1 MGDAGA
7 SRLPLALATLVMV
20 ALNAY
25 VVLGGADF
33 GAGVWDLLA
42 RGPRAARVREAIAD
56 GIGPI
61 WEANHVWL
69 IFAVVLLFTCF
80 PPVYAHLSITLHI
93 PLTLMLVGIVL
104 RGSAFTF
111 RAYDATDSPVQRQW
125 GRLFAVSST
134 VTPVLLGMC
143 VGANVSGALAVPADA
158 SFTTR
163 FVAPWLSPFTVTI
176 GFLGL
181 AVFAFL
187 AAVYLAVEVRDPELQ
202 EDFRGMALRAAVA
215 VAALAA
221 LGLLFGR
228 GTLAA
233 VTAALVT
240 RPLTLTFQAITALA
254 AATALWALWRRRYR
268 VAQVAA
274 VLEVSGIVWGWAYAQ
289 YPALV
294 PGVHTIQS
302 AAAPTVTLRLVAIG
316 VVGGLCLLLPSLWY
330 LFRLFKAETTRLFV
344 RVDTAEHRASTLP
357 RAER

>member
-1 MGDAGA
+1 MPEAGA
-7 SRLPLALATLVMV
+7 SVLPLVLATLVMV

-42 RGPRAARVREAIAD
+42 RGPRAARQREAIAD

-80 PPVYAHLSITLHI
+80 PPVYAHLSVLLHI

-111 RAYDATDSPVQRQW
+111 RAYDATDSVVQRQW

-158 SFTTR
+158 SFTAR
-163 FVAPWLSPFTVTI
+163 YVAPWLSPFTVTI

-187 AAVYLAVEVRDPELQ
+187 AAVYLAVEVRDVELQ
-202 EDFRGMALRAAVA
+202 EDFRGMALRAAAA
-215 VAALAA
+215 VGGLAV
-221 LGLLFGR
+221 LGLIFGR
-228 GTLAA
+228 GTLAE
-233 VTAALVT
+233 VTTALVT
-240 RPLTLTFQAITALA
+240 RPLTLGFQGLTGLSAL
-254 AATALWALWRRRYR
+254 TALWALWRRRYR

-294 PGVHTIQS
+294 PGVHTIRS
-302 AAAPTVTLRLVAIG
+302 AAAPLVTLRLVAG
-316 VVGGLCLLLPSLWY
+316 AVAVGLVILLPSLWY

-344 RVDTAEHRASTLP
+344 RVDTAEHRIP
-357 RAER
+357 R

>member
-1 MGDAGA
+1 MPEPGP
-7 SRLPLALATLVMV
+7 SLLPLALATLVMV

-42 RGPRAARVREAIAD
+42 RGPRAARQREAIAD

-80 PPVYAHLSITLHI
+80 PPVYAHLSVTLHI

-111 RAYDATDSPVQRQW
+111 RAYDATHSPVQRQW
-125 GRLFAVSST
+125 GRIFAVSST

-143 VGANVSGALAVPADA
+143 VGANVSGALAVPAEA
-158 SFTTR
+158 SFLAR
-163 FVAPWLSPFTVTI
+163 FVTPWLSPFTMTI
-176 GFLGL
+176 GLLGL

-187 AAVYLAVEVRDPELQ
+187 AAVYLAVEVRDAELQ

-215 VAALAA
+215 VAVLAA
-221 LGLLFGR
+221 LGLLLGR
-228 GTLAA
+228 GTLAE

-240 RPLTLTFQAITALA
+240 RPLTRLFQAITALA
-254 AATALWALWRRRYR
+254 ALTALWALWRRRFR

-274 VLEVSGIVWGWAYAQ
+274 VLQVSGIVWGWAYAQ
-289 YPALV
+289 YPALI
-294 PGVHTIQS
+294 PGVHTIQD
-302 AAAPTVTLRLVAIG
+302 AAAPRVTLRLVAIG
-316 VVGGLCLLLPSLWY
+316 VAGGLCLLLPSLWY
-330 LFRLFKAETTRLFV
+330 LFRLFKAESTRLFV
-344 RVDTAEHRASTLP
+344 RVDTAEHRLP
-357 RAER
+357 E